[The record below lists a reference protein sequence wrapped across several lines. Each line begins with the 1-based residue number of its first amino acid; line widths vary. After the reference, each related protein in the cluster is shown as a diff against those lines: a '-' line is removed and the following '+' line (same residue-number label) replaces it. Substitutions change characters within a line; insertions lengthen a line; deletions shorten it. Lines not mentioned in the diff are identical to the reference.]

1 MVDGREQNLEDR
13 ASRALNRVMFAV
25 LGVGLTGLIVVV
37 LAVRIRAATSPMNF
51 LQTSWQYVLGAV
63 VLAVWGVVAVQGG
76 VRQMR
81 RDRRTP

>member
-1 MVDGREQNLEDR
+1 MADGREPNLEDR
-13 ASRALNRVMFAV
+13 ATRALNRVMFWV
-25 LGVGLTGLIVVV
+25 LGVGVTALIGVV
-37 LAVRIRAATSPMNF
+37 LVVRIRAATSPVNF

-81 RDRRTP
+81 RDRGR